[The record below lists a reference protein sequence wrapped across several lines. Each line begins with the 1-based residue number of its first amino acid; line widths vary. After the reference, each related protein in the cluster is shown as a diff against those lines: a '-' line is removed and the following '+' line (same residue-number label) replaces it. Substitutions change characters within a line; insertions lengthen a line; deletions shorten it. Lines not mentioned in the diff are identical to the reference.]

1 MDLVYSQERSF
12 AKDKFEKEDQET
24 IEKDGVDVDKVY
36 EDDVLQRCSDG
47 SNILDIGTGTGY
59 IPFQIVQ
66 KSRKAIEVIALDL
79 SKSMV
84 KIAKNNTANLHNVA
98 VIMGDAL
105 NLPFKDESFD
115 VVMSKLAPYNIEE
128 ASRIL
133 KPGGWYILQMSG
145 RFDFWK
151 EIEDVFGDRAYSSI
165 WHHLAAYK
173 TSWERLEWLESH
185 GFTDLQE
192 KDFIVRHYYTLDQLI
207 RQIEFDPI
215 VKGFNKKK
223 DLRLLKELEE
233 KYCTSKGIQITKY
246 PLIIMGKKKVL

>member
-12 AKDKFEKEDQET
+12 AKDKFEKEEI

-36 EDDVLQRCSDG
+36 EDDVLERCSDG
-47 SNILDIGTGTGY
+47 SKILDIGTGIGY
-59 IPFQIVQ
+59 IPLQIVQ
-66 KSRKAIEVIALDL
+66 KSKKAIEVIAMDL

-84 KIAKNNTANLHNVA
+84 KIARKNTASLYNV
-98 VIMGDAL
+98 VIIRGDAH

-145 RFDFWK
+145 RFDCWK
-151 EIEDVFGDRAYSSI
+151 EIETIFGDRTSSSI
-165 WHHLAAYK
+165 WHRLAAYK

-192 KDFIVRHYYTLDQLI
+192 RDFIVRHYYTLDQLI
-207 RQIEFDPI
+207 RQMEFDPI
-215 VKGFNKKK
+215 VKGFNKEK
-223 DLRLLKELEE
+223 DFHLLKELEK
-233 KYCTSKGIQITKY
+233 KYCSSKGIQITKY